1 MVYPYIVNKDGVWYQ
16 AGTEVPDGTPIV
28 KEDKA
33 KEDFSKF
40 MNAPI
45 EKSKSYTKTEI
56 NRMSTA
62 DLQTLAT
69 EQGIEDAEEL
79 SGSEL
84 KKVLIEKFEL

>member
-1 MVYPYIVNKDGVWYQ
+1 MVYPYIVNRDGVWYQ

-28 KEDKA
+28 KEDKT

-40 MNAPI
+40 MNPPI
-45 EKSKSYTKTEI
+45 EVRKSYTKTEI